1 MHSVYK
7 HSIIRS
13 LVLALDHRVCGEGNE
28 CPYPEASCHHES
40 KKCICIYNLQ
50 PSTPDGRCKGKSNYW
65 AKGTWLFIKEK
76 LYILVRKKNKF
87 GDSHMLKSFK
97 IISS

>member
-65 AKGTWLFIKEK
+65 FIRPMGHGY
-76 LYILVRKKNKF
+76 LLKN
-87 GDSHMLKSFK
+87 SYTS
-97 IISS
+97 